1 MGKTADTLGRMKFQ
15 LPQNLSKLM
24 LQIDKVK
31 LLMLVSEFMVKSR
44 LKILHEF
51 SMEFMECLNENL
63 NKNDTFFTSGV
74 GPF

>member
-1 MGKTADTLGRMKFQ
+1 MIFIPQNIWEKQPNTFGRIKFQ

-31 LLMLVSEFMVKSR
+31 LLMLVSEFMVNSR

-63 NKNDTFFTSGV
+63 NKK
-74 GPF
+74 